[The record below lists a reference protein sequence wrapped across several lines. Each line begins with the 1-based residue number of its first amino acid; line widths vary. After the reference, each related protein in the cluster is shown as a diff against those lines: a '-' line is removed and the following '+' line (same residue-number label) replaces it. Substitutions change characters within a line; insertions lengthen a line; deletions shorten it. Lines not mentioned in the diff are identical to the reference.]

1 MIEEIGVQLVL
12 AGGDSERELD
22 LRINESS
29 ATVADLCIALGT
41 SPAQGLLVGDH
52 VAGPALG
59 LGEAGLYEGAEV
71 RAAAGPA
78 FATTADAGLAVEL
91 RVIGGLD
98 AGRVVQL
105 HQGEV
110 TVGRDPTC
118 DVVIG
123 VPTVSRH
130 HCRLRVGPGDATSV
144 SDAGSRAGSWV
155 EGARIEG
162 DVPVAAGA
170 VLEIGT
176 VQLAIGTR
184 TVQDR
189 PAAVDPLRYATTAG
203 TIPFNRPP
211 RSTEPRVE
219 TPLALPKAP
228 SEGSKPIFSVAALV
242 SPLVLGLVM
251 MVALQNVLFALFTL
265 LTPVMVV
272 GNWYE
277 SRFRNK
283 RSLRKGMRDFQAA
296 LAALREQLAEKRRT
310 EIERRRAASPDLAEM
325 LRRATAPS
333 VRLWER
339 RPGHPDFLELSA
351 GLADLSWTP
360 PVVDDR
366 TTPAPEVSATLAE
379 FSTLTAVPAPVVL
392 AKGGVVGITGDRD
405 AALALARGLLCQ
417 VATLHGPADVRVAVL
432 TAAEQTAVWDWT
444 KWLPHTRDRAGAGG
458 ARLLAAGPDEC
469 DALLRTL
476 LGGGAKKPGPVTLA
490 LIDDDNLTAGRH
502 APARALLRGDG
513 GPAAGIVIASSA
525 DRLPALCTTVVEAT
539 GADGLATL
547 TRPAEGQRVDRLVI
561 GGLAEPTARRCAR
574 ALSRFEDPEV
584 HDAGGALPD
593 LTSLLAL
600 LDLTEPTPA
609 ALLERWRRPL
619 DGPTLAAP
627 VGVSEEGTFVVDLVR
642 DGPHALIGGTTGS
655 GKSELLRSMVA
666 SMATVADPD
675 HLTFVL
681 IDYKGGSSFDEC
693 SRLPH
698 CVGVVTDLDEQ
709 LGERALRC
717 LEAEL
722 RHRERVLRD
731 AGATDL
737 PDYLRRQQRG
747 EVAQRPLPRLVVVI
761 DEFATMV
768 KEIPDFI
775 DSLVGVAQRG
785 RSLGVHL
792 ILATQK
798 PSGAVNDNIRTNTRL
813 RICLRVEDRQ
823 DSTDV
828 IDVAD
833 AADIVRLGR
842 GCVRLRPGEVVL
854 IQTALV
860 TGSSAGGTQAPID
873 VAPFLFGRS
882 ARAAT
887 SARTARDGASD
898 LSRLVDAVD
907 AAFRHAGMA
916 LPRRPWPD
924 ALPDELDLDAVCPV
938 PASPHPSATTPAG
951 TTASFLLADDPDAQ
965 AQYPQGWNPARGNLL
980 VVGNVGS
987 GTTTTLASL
996 ALAQARTRGPDDLH
1010 LYVLDMGAGDLEPL
1024 AGLPHTGAYVGPR
1037 ERERQMRL
1045 IRQLRAE
1052 LDRRK
1057 GRGLAGA
1064 GGDPMIVL
1072 LIDNY
1077 SGFTAEY
1084 QDIATVN
1091 VVDEL
1096 VRIFSDGPEVGILTV
1111 LGGDRAGAI
1120 PPALASLTQQKLLLR
1135 LSDSQDYSAFG
1146 ITRRQVP
1153 RFTPGR
1159 ALITET
1165 AQVVQVARPS
1175 PSLAAA
1181 VGATA
1186 AAAPVA
1192 TRPIPG
1198 VGVLPDQVP
1207 VIAVA
1212 PAARLGAPPWFI
1224 PLGVGER
1231 DLGPAGLS
1239 LFEGDHAL
1247 VAGPARSGKSS
1258 VLCTIAEVV
1267 TRSRSGIVC
1276 VGIAPR
1282 RSPLRDSPDL
1292 DRLATEPAEV
1302 GALLTAVAGDGRPH
1316 LVLID
1321 DADALD
1327 DGDGSISTLLRRGRP
1342 DVHLVVAGRADAL
1355 RPLYGHWTQTVRG
1368 SKLGVLLRPN
1378 PDLDGELLGTPL
1390 PRRVPVAMR
1399 DGRGYLIDSSGL
1411 DILQA
1416 ALPSPGRVLSGGPAP
1431 PATRSPAWDAAPA
1444 GEAPGTTAGGDVD
1457 GTG

>member
-1 MIEEIGVQLVL
+1 MQLVL

-22 LRINESS
+22 LRINDTS
-29 ATVADLCIALGT
+29 ATVADLSVALGT
-41 SPAQGLLVGDH
+41 SPGQGLLIGDH
-52 VAGPALG
+52 VAGAALG
-59 LGEAGLYEGAEV
+59 LGEAGIFEGAEV

-78 FATTADAGLAVEL
+78 LAAPAGSGPVVEL
-91 RVIGGLD
+91 RIVGGVD
-98 AGRVVQL
+98 SGRAVPL

-130 HCRLRVGPGDATSV
+130 HCRLHIGPGAATSV
-144 SDAGSRAGSWV
+144 SDAGSRAGTWLEGAAV
-155 EGARIEG
+155 EGG
-162 DVPVAAGA
+162 MPVPAGA
-170 VLEIGT
+170 VLEVGT
-176 VQLAIGTR
+176 VHLAVANGA
-184 TVQDR
+184 VQDR
-189 PAAVDPLRYATTAG
+189 PAAIDPLRYATAAG

-219 TPLALPKAP
+219 TPLSLPRAP
-228 SEGSKPIFSVAALV
+228 SEGTKPIFSVAALV
-242 SPLVLGLVM
+242 SPLVLGVVM

-296 LAALREQLAEKRRT
+296 LATLRGQLDEQRRT
-310 EIERRRAASPDLAEM
+310 EVERRRAASPDLAEV

-339 RPGHPDFLELSA
+339 RPDHPDFLQLSA
-351 GLADLSWTP
+351 GLADLAWTP
-360 PVVDDR
+360 AVVDDR
-366 TTPAPEVSATLAE
+366 TTPAPEVSAALAE
-379 FSTLTAVPAPVVL
+379 FGTLPLVPAPVVL
-392 AKGGVVGITGDRD
+392 AEGGVVGITGDRD
-405 AALALARGLLCQ
+405 VALALARGLLCQ

-432 TAAEQTAVWDWT
+432 TAAERTGIWDWT

-458 ARLLAAGPDEC
+458 ARLLASGPDEC
-469 DALLRTL
+469 DGLLRAL
-476 LGGGAKKPGPVTLA
+476 LGGGAGKQGPVTLA
-490 LIDDDNLTAGRH
+490 VIDDDTLTAGRH

-513 GPAAGIVIASSA
+513 GPAAGIVVATST
-525 DRLPALCTTVVEAT
+525 DRLPALCTTVIEAT
-539 GADGLATL
+539 GSDGLAAL
-547 TRPAEGQRVDRLVI
+547 TRPAEGERVDRLVV

-584 HDAGGALPD
+584 RDAGAALPD
-593 LTSLLAL
+593 LAPLLTL

-609 ALLERWRRPL
+609 AVLERWRRPL
-619 DGPTLAAP
+619 EGPTLAAP
-627 VGVSEEGTFVVDLVR
+627 VGVSEDGTFLVDLVR

-747 EVAQRPLPRLVVVI
+747 EVAKRSLPRLVVVI

-792 ILATQK
+792 ILATQR

-828 IDVAD
+828 IDVPD

-842 GCVRLRPGEVVL
+842 ACVRLRPGEVVL

-860 TGSSAGGTQAPID
+860 TGSSAGGTQAPVD

-882 ARAAT
+882 PRAAT
-887 SARTARDGASD
+887 SARAAGDGASD

-907 AAFRHAGMA
+907 AAFRSAGMA
-916 LPRRPWPD
+916 RPRRPWPD
-924 ALPDELDLDAVCPV
+924 ALPDELDLDLVCPV
-938 PASPHPSATTPAG
+938 PASPHPLVATPAG
-951 TTASFLLADDPDAQ
+951 STGTASFLLADDPDAQ
-965 AQYPQGWNPARGNLL
+965 AQYPHGWDPARGNLL

-987 GTTTTLASL
+987 GTTTALASL

-1010 LYVLDMGAGDLEPL
+1010 LYVLDMGAGELQPI
-1024 AGLPHTGAYVGPR
+1024 AGLPHTGAYIGPR

-1045 IRQLRAE
+1045 LRQLRAE

-1057 GRGLAGA
+1057 GRGLSGA
-1064 GGDPMIVL
+1064 AGDPMIVL

-1096 VRIFSDGPEVGILTV
+1096 GRIFSDGPEVGILTV
-1111 LGGDRAGAI
+1111 LSGDRAGAI

-1135 LSDSQDYSAFG
+1135 LSDPQDYSAFG

-1159 ALITET
+1159 ALIAET

-1181 VGATA
+1181 VAATA

-1192 TRPIPG
+1192 TQPVPG
-1198 VGVLPDQVP
+1198 VGVLPDEVP
-1207 VIAVA
+1207 AAAVA
-1212 PAARLGAPPWFI
+1212 SAARIGVPPWFI
-1224 PLGVGER
+1224 PLGIGER
-1231 DLGPAGLS
+1231 DLGPAGLT
-1239 LFEGDHAL
+1239 LFDGDHAV

-1267 TRSRSGIVC
+1267 ARAQCGIVC

-1282 RSPLRDSPDL
+1282 RSPLRESPDL
-1292 DRLATEPAEV
+1292 DDLATEPADV
-1302 GALLTAVAGDGRPH
+1302 SGLLAAIAGDVRPH
-1316 LVLID
+1316 IVLID

-1327 DGDGSISTLLRRGRP
+1327 DGDGAISTLLRRGRP
-1342 DVHLVVAGRADAL
+1342 DVHIVAAARADAL

-1378 PDLDGELLGTPL
+1378 LDLDGELLGTPL

-1399 DGRGYLIDSSGL
+1399 DGRGYLVDSSGL

-1416 ALPSPGRVLSGGPAP
+1416 ALPSSGRMLEGAPAP
-1431 PATRSPAWDAAPA
+1431 PEAMRTTRADPQGGA
-1444 GEAPGTTAGGDVD
+1444 GEGG
-1457 GTG
+1457 

>member
-1 MIEEIGVQLVL
+1 MGVQLVL

-22 LRINESS
+22 LRINDAS
-29 ATVADLCIALGT
+29 ATVADLCVALGT
-41 SPAQGLLVGDH
+41 SSAQGLLIGDH
-52 VAGPALG
+52 VAGAALG
-59 LGEAGLYEGAEV
+59 LGEAGLFEGAEL
-71 RAAAGPA
+71 REAAGPA
-78 FATTADAGLAVEL
+78 FATPAETGPAVEL

-98 AGRVVQL
+98 AGRTVML

-130 HCRLRVGPGDATSV
+130 HCRLHIGPAEATSV
-144 SDAGSRAGSWV
+144 SDAGSRAGTWLEGAAV
-155 EGARIEG
+155 EGGAP
-162 DVPVAAGA
+162 VPSGA
-170 VLEIGT
+170 VLEVGT
-176 VQLAIGTR
+176 VHLAVAKGA
-184 TVQDR
+184 VHDR
-189 PAAVDPLRYATTAG
+189 PAAIDPLRYATAAG

-219 TPLALPKAP
+219 TPLTLPKAP
-228 SEGSKPIFSVAALV
+228 SEGTKPIFSVAALL
-242 SPLVLGLVM
+242 SPLVLGVVM

-283 RSLRKGMRDFQAA
+283 RSLRKGMRDYQAA
-296 LAALREQLAEKRRT
+296 LVTLREQLTEQRRA
-310 EIERRRAASPDLAEM
+310 EIERRRAASPDLAEV

-333 VRLWER
+333 FLLWER
-339 RPGHPDFLELSA
+339 RPAHPDFLHLSG
-351 GLADLSWTP
+351 GLTDLPWTP
-360 PVVDDR
+360 AVVDDR
-366 TTPAPEVSATLAE
+366 TVPAPEVSAALTDFGTLP
-379 FSTLTAVPAPVVL
+379 LVPAPVVL

-405 AALALARGLLCQ
+405 VALALARGLLCQ
-417 VATLHGPADVRVAVL
+417 VATLQGPADVRVAVL
-432 TAAEQTAVWDWT
+432 TAAEQTGRWDWS

-458 ARLLAAGPDEC
+458 ARLLASGPEEC

-476 LGGGAKKPGPVTLA
+476 LGGGAGKQGPVTLA
-490 LIDDDNLTAGRH
+490 VIDDDTLTAGRH

-539 GADGLATL
+539 GSDGLATL
-547 TRPAEGQRVDRLVI
+547 TRPAEGERVDRLVV

-584 HDAGGALPD
+584 RDAGAALPD
-593 LTSLLAL
+593 LAPLLTL
-600 LDLTEPTPA
+600 LDLTEPSHA
-609 ALLERWRRPL
+609 AVLERWRRPL
-619 DGPTLAAP
+619 ERPTLAAP
-627 VGVSEEGTFVVDLVR
+627 VGVSEDGTFLVDLVR

-747 EVAQRPLPRLVVVI
+747 EVAQRSLPRLVVVI

-828 IDVAD
+828 IDVPD

-842 GCVRLRPGEVVL
+842 ACVRLRPGEVVL

-860 TGSSAGGTQAPID
+860 TGSSAGGTQAPVD

-882 ARAAT
+882 PRAAT
-887 SARTARDGASD
+887 AARTARDGASD

-907 AAFRHAGMA
+907 AAFRTAGMA
-916 LPRRPWPD
+916 PPRRPWPD
-924 ALPDELDLDAVCPV
+924 ALPDELDLDTVCPV
-938 PASPHPSATTPAG
+938 PASPHPSATARP

-965 AQYPQGWNPARGNLL
+965 AQYPQGWDPARGNLL

-1057 GRGLAGA
+1057 GRGLSGA

-1096 VRIFSDGPEVGILTV
+1096 GRIFSDGPEVGILTV
-1111 LGGDRAGAI
+1111 LSGDRAGAI

-1135 LSDSQDYSAFG
+1135 LSDPQDYSAFG

-1159 ALITET
+1159 ALVAET

-1175 PSLAAA
+1175 STLTAA
-1181 VGATA
+1181 VAATA

-1192 TRPIPG
+1192 TRPVPG
-1198 VGVLPDQVP
+1198 VGVLPDVVP
-1207 VIAVA
+1207 ATAVA
-1212 PAARLGAPPWFI
+1212 SAACMGVPPWFI
-1224 PLGVGER
+1224 PLGIGER
-1231 DLGPAGLS
+1231 DLGPAGLT
-1239 LFEGDHAL
+1239 LFEGDHA
-1247 VAGPARSGKSS
+1247 VIAGPARSGKSS
-1258 VLCTIAEVV
+1258 VLCTLAEVAA
-1267 TRSRSGIVC
+1267 RAQCGIIC

-1282 RSPLRDSPDL
+1282 RSPLRESPDL
-1292 DRLATEPAEV
+1292 DDLATEPAEIT
-1302 GALLTAVAGDGRPH
+1302 ALLGAIAADGRPH
-1316 LVLID
+1316 IVLID

-1327 DGDGSISTLLRRGRP
+1327 DGDGAISTLLRRGRP
-1342 DVHLVVAGRADAL
+1342 DVHIVSAARADAL

-1368 SKLGVLLRPN
+1368 SKLGLLLRPN
-1378 PDLDGELLGTPL
+1378 LDLDGELLGTPL

-1399 DGRGYLIDSSGL
+1399 DGRGYLVDSSGL
-1411 DILQA
+1411 DIVQA
-1416 ALPSPGRVLSGGPAP
+1416 ALPSPGRLLSAGPAP
-1431 PATRSPAWDAAPA
+1431 SVASSPTRDAAPA
-1444 GEAPGTTAGGDVD
+1444 GETPPGTATGGEAGG
-1457 GTG
+1457 GG

>member
-1 MIEEIGVQLVL
+1 MQLVL
-12 AGGDSERELD
+12 TGGDCERELD

-29 ATVADLCIALGT
+29 ATVADLAVALGT
-41 SPAQGLLVGDH
+41 APAQGLLIGDH
-52 VAGPALG
+52 VASPSLG
-59 LGEAGLYEGAEV
+59 IGEAGLHEGAEV
-71 RAAAGPA
+71 RTATGPA
-78 FATTADAGLAVEL
+78 FAIPAEAGAAIEL

-98 AGRVVQL
+98 AGRAVQL

-130 HCRLRVGPGDATSV
+130 HCRLRVGPGDITWV
-144 SDAGSRAGSWV
+144 SDTGSRAGCWL
-155 EGARIEG
+155 EGARLEG
-162 DVPVAAGA
+162 DAPLPAGA
-170 VLEIGT
+170 VLEVGT
-176 VQLAIGTR
+176 VHLAVATGA
-184 TVQDR
+184 VQDR
-189 PAAVDPLRYATTAG
+189 PAAIDPLRYATAAG

-211 RSTEPRVE
+211 RSTELRAEV
-219 TPLALPKAP
+219 PLTLPKAP
-228 SEGSKPIFSVAALV
+228 SEGSKPIFSVAAIV
-242 SPLVLGLVM
+242 SPLVLGVVM

-265 LTPVMVV
+265 LTPVMVL

-283 RSLRKGMRDFQAA
+283 RSLRRGMRDFQAA
-296 LAALREQLAEKRRT
+296 LATLREQLAGQRRA
-310 EIERRRAASPDLAEM
+310 EVERRRAAGPDLAEV

-339 RPGHPDFLELSA
+339 RPGHGDFLELSA
-351 GLADLSWTP
+351 GLADLPWTP

-366 TTPAPEVSATLAE
+366 TTPAPEVSALLVE
-379 FSTLTAVPAPVVL
+379 FSTLPLVPAPAVL
-392 AKGGVVGITGDRD
+392 ARGGVVGITGDRE

-417 VATLHGPADVRVAVL
+417 VATLQGPADVRVAVL
-432 TAAEQTAVWDWT
+432 TAADQTAVWDWT

-458 ARLLAAGPDEC
+458 ARLLAAGPEEC

-476 LGGGAKKPGPVTLA
+476 LGGGARKQGPVTLA
-490 LIDDDNLTAGRH
+490 VIDDDSLTAGRH

-525 DRLPALCTTVVEAT
+525 DRLPALCTTVIEAT

-547 TRPAEGQRVDRLVI
+547 TRPAEGERVDRLVI

-574 ALSRFEDPEV
+574 ALARFEDPEV
-584 HDAGGALPD
+584 GDAGAALPD
-593 LTSLLAL
+593 LTSLLTL
-600 LDLTEPTPA
+600 LDLTEPTPD
-609 ALLERWRRPL
+609 ALLERWRRPH

-642 DGPHALIGGTTGS
+642 DGPHALVGGTTGS
-655 GKSELLRSMVA
+655 GKSELLRSIVA

-722 RHRERVLRD
+722 RHRERVLRE

-798 PSGAVNDNIRTNTRL
+798 PSGAVNDNIRTNTKL

-842 GCVRLRPGEVVL
+842 ACVRLRPGEVVL

-860 TGSSAGGTQAPID
+860 TGSSAGGTQSPVD
-873 VAPFLFGRS
+873 VAPFRFGRS

-898 LSRLVDAVD
+898 LSRLVEAVD
-907 AAFRHAGMA
+907 GAFRSAGMA

-938 PASPHPSATTPAG
+938 PASPHPSSTAAAPG
-951 TTASFLLADDPDAQ
+951 LASFVLADDPDAQ
-965 AQYPQGWNPARGNLL
+965 AQYPHGWDPARGNLL

-1010 LYVLDMGAGDLEPL
+1010 LYVLDMGAGDLQPL

-1045 IRQLRAE
+1045 IRQLRGE

-1057 GRGLAGA
+1057 GRGFAGA
-1064 GGDPMIVL
+1064 GDDPMILL
-1072 LIDNY
+1072 LIDNH

-1084 QDIATVN
+1084 SDIATVN
-1091 VVDEL
+1091 VVDDL
-1096 VRIFSDGPEVGILTV
+1096 GRIFSDGPEVGILTV
-1111 LGGDRAGAI
+1111 LSGDRAGAI

-1135 LSDSQDYSAFG
+1135 LSDAQEYSAFG

-1159 ALITET
+1159 ALLAET

-1175 PSLAAA
+1175 PSLTAA
-1181 VGATA
+1181 VAATA
-1186 AAAPVA
+1186 SAAPVA
-1192 TRPIPG
+1192 TRSVPD
-1198 VGVLPDQVP
+1198 VGVLPDQVAVT
-1207 VIAVA
+1207 VIA

-1224 PLGVGER
+1224 PLGIGER
-1231 DLGPAGLS
+1231 DLGPAGLT

-1258 VLCTIAEVV
+1258 VLCIIAEVV
-1267 TRSRSGIVC
+1267 ARAQSGIVC
-1276 VGIAPR
+1276 AGIAPR
-1282 RSPLRDSPDL
+1282 RSPLRESPDL
-1292 DRLATEPAEV
+1292 DHLAADPAEV
-1302 GALLTAVAGDGRPH
+1302 GALLAAIAADGRPH
-1316 LVLID
+1316 VVLID

-1327 DGDGSISTLLRRGRP
+1327 DGDGAIATLLHRGRP

-1368 SKLGVLLRPN
+1368 SKLGLLLRPN
-1378 PDLDGELLGTPL
+1378 LDLDGELLGTPL
-1390 PRRVPVAMR
+1390 PRRVPVAMG
-1399 DGRGYLIDSSGL
+1399 DGRGYLIDSSGV

-1416 ALPSPGRVLSGGPAP
+1416 ARPTPGRVLSGAPVQPPTSP
-1431 PATRSPAWDAAPA
+1431 PAQSTAAEKA
-1444 GEAPGTTAGGDVD
+1444 EGTW
-1457 GTG
+1457 